1 VDAEVDRETHIR
13 LASSVLKIEVL
24 NRGGGYSLGSG
35 VLIDRDEVVTSCHVT
50 RNAQRIHV
58 LQGGLRLAATGQSA
72 QMRRDL
78 CVLRV
83 PGVLGQVVSLAPAG
97 SLKAGDAVIAVGYT
111 GGLAPYASAG
121 QVIAKHRYSEGQ
133 VIHSSTSFNSGAS
146 GGGLFDTQGRLLGV
160 LTFRMRGAEGH
171 YFSVPADWIAPTL
184 HARSAFRPV
193 APLEGLAFW
202 ETSETRDGGQA
213 ADAAQPPFLQAAALK
228 AQQQWHSLAGL
239 SRRWAADDPQD
250 SDAYGHLADALEHL
264 GDLEG
269 AEGALTRRALLE
281 PDEPRGW
288 LQLGRLRA
296 RMGRLAD
303 AGQAL
308 QRLRRL
314 AAATSPLASP
324 LVNEWADDL
333 ARLLD
338 QR

>member
-1 VDAEVDRETHIR
+1 MDRETHIR

-83 PGVLGQVVSLAPAG
+83 PGVLGQVVATAPTQ
-97 SLKAGDAVIAVGYT
+97 SLKAGDTVIAVGYT
-111 GGLAPYASAG
+111 GGLAPYASLG
-121 QVIAKHRYSEGQ
+121 KVIAKHRYSEGQ
-133 VIHSSTSFNSGAS
+133 VIRSSTSFNSGAS
-146 GGGLFDTQGRLLGV
+146 GGGLFDAQGRLLGI

-171 YFSVPADWIAPTL
+171 YFSVPSDWIAPAL
-184 HARSAFRPV
+184 HAPSAFGPV
-193 APLEGLAFW
+193 VPLEGPAFW
-202 ETSETRDGGQA
+202 EA
-213 ADAAQPPFLQAAALK
+213 ADAAQPPFLQAASLM
-228 AQQQWHSLAGL
+228 AQQQWQSLAGL
-239 SRRWAADDPQD
+239 SRRWADDDPQD
-250 SDAYGHLADALEHL
+250 GDAFGHLADALEHL

-288 LQLGRLRA
+288 LQLGQLRA

-308 QRLRRL
+308 LRLRAL
-314 AAATSPLASP
+314 AAAATPFATP
-324 LVNEWADDL
+324 HINEWADDL
-333 ARLLD
+333 AQLLD
-338 QR
+338 KR

>member
-1 VDAEVDRETHIR
+1 LLGGCTVAQAVDAEVDRETHIR

-35 VLIDRDEVVTSCHVT
+35 VLIDQDEVVTSCHVT

-58 LQGGLRLAATGQSA
+58 LQGGLRLVATGQSA

-83 PGVLGQVVSLAPAG
+83 PGVLGQVVATAPAR
-97 SLKAGDAVIAVGYT
+97 SLQAGDAVIAVGYT

-133 VIHSSTSFNSGAS
+133 VIRSSTSFNSGAS
-146 GGGLFDTQGRLLGV
+146 GGGLFDRQGRLLGI
-160 LTFRMRGAEGH
+160 LTFRMRGAEGQ
-171 YFSVPADWIAPTL
+171 YFSVPADWIAPAL
-184 HARSAFRPV
+184 HAPTAFGPV
-193 APLEGLAFW
+193 GPLEGLAFW
-202 ETSETRDGGQA
+202 ET
-213 ADAAQPPFLQAAALK
+213 ADSAQPPFLQAATLK
-228 AQQQWHSLAGL
+228 AQQQWQSLAGL

-250 SDAYGHLADALEHL
+250 SDAFDHLANALEHL
-264 GDLEG
+264 GDLDG

-281 PDEPRGW
+281 PDEPRAW
-288 LQLGRLRA
+288 LQLGLLRA

-308 QRLRRL
+308 LRLRAL
-314 AAATSPLASP
+314 AAAATPFAT
-324 LVNEWADDL
+324 EWADDL

-338 QR
+338 KR